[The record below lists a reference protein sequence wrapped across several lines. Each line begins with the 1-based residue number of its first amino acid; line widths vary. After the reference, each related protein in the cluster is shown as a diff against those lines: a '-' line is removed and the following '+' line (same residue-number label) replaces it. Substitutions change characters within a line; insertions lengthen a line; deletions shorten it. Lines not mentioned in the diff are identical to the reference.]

1 MLLALVT
8 PLLTGS
14 YLKVKEFT
22 LDNRA
27 KAQKEREKMKNCNER
42 ITEELERVAHTF
54 RRYMEN
60 PTVESWRVLRGER
73 WVNVEGTV
81 RPYQKRIQQWEHY
94 TFDEGETPEELTKA
108 LTDSPDSV
116 EWLEDF
122 DLYEDGDGE
131 QPPFCEHGLS
141 LDWQEGDDGEEGF
154 LCYLLSWG
162 GPSDELRFYRDGT
175 VEYWFKDWFDGASRD
190 VSREDWAQWL
200 LDTWKDFGFFYEQ
213 PPYTV

>member
-1 MLLALVT
+1 
-8 PLLTGS
+8 
-14 YLKVKEFT
+14 
-22 LDNRA
+22 
-27 KAQKEREKMKNCNER
+27 MKNCNER

-60 PTVESWRVLRGER
+60 
-73 WVNVEGTV
+73 
-81 RPYQKRIQQWEHY
+81 
-94 TFDEGETPEELTKA
+94 FD
-108 LTDSPDSV
+108 V
-116 EWLEDF
+116 
-122 DLYEDGDGE
+122 YENGDDE

-200 LDTWKDFGFFYEQ
+200 LDMWQEFGLMDQ
-213 PPYTV
+213 AA